1 MEEFKKSNSIMDGKG
16 EWDESK
22 HPRDDD
28 GKFTKKLTKTGSS
41 EIKKMDIKKVEA
53 NNYETIQEE
62 EKNKIAEDINYI
74 APDIARIIAVDS
86 DLSLKEGEL
95 YDNRGK
101 AESWSCG
108 SEMDFEPESTGNI
121 KYVFYAR
128 NVPVH
133 KVDYNNETEVE
144 VLGAVDDEG
153 EVLVPK
159 NAVFKIKYAPENIKD
174 HIDDMGYVSID
185 LEFLG
190 FKDKYGK
197 IKQYEKNKGT
207 I

>member
-16 EWDESK
+16 EWDERE

-28 GKFTKKLTKTGSS
+28 GKFTKKQTKTGSS

-53 NNYETIQEE
+53 NNYETIREE

-74 APDIARIIAVDS
+74 APNMARTIAVDS

-101 AESWSCG
+101 AESWDAG
-108 SEMDFEPESTGNI
+108 GEMSFEPKDTGDI
-121 KYVFYAR
+121 IYVFYAK

-144 VLGAVDDEG
+144 VLNAVEGEG

-159 NAVFKIKYAPENIKD
+159 NAVFKIISAPENIED
-174 HIDDMGYVSID
+174 HIDDIGYVSID

-190 FKDKYGK
+190 FKDEYGN